1 MGPRANGV
9 YWRVNDP
16 TLVVI
21 ILGEN
26 GDPTGRGRDMWILS
40 HLTYPLTWV
49 LETFQMFK
57 VGREGYGE
65 VMEDMLSTDEVFS
78 RVAGHVDINLRKNKI
93 MFIVPTKTRSTVEVG
108 EAIFNITS
116 TDRYRQMAVRPAPHV
131 QHGCPHRRH
140 GRRVYVLAS

>member
-57 VGREGYGE
+57 VGREGDGE

-78 RVAGHVDINLRKNKI
+78 RVAGQVDINLRKNKI

-108 EAIFNITS
+108 GAIFNITS
-116 TDRYRQMAVRPAPHV
+116 TDRYRQMAVRPAPP
-131 QHGCPHRRH
+131 CSTWMPT
-140 GRRVYVLAS
+140 SSTW